1 MSYTLLQN
9 NDFLIDE
16 KVGMFKFENQY
27 KIFND
32 EGHLL
37 GRVQQRMTLG
47 QKFLRMIISPAALP
61 FKIEIYDEKDS
72 MILKVSRGWT
82 FWMSKITI
90 EDAQGMVLG
99 YIKQKFKLF
108 TPKFEVLDSQNML
121 LAELKGDWTAWDFQL
136 NNSQGQTLATIN
148 KKWNG
153 AMKEIFTT
161 ADKYK
166 VSIDGALVNDTLK
179 KIVLSSAITIDMVLK
194 ERK

>member
-32 EGHLL
+32 EGHQL

-61 FKIEIYDEKDS
+61 FKIEIYDEKDA

-99 YIKQKFKLF
+99 YVKQKFKLF

-121 LAELKGDWTAWDFQL
+121 LAELKGDWKAWDFQL
-136 NNSQGQTLATIN
+136 KNSQGQTLATIN

-166 VSIDGALVNDTLK
+166 VSIDGTLVNDTLK

>member
-32 EGHLL
+32 EGHQL
-37 GRVQQRMTLG
+37 GRVQQRMSLG

-61 FKIEIYDEKDS
+61 FKIEIYDEKDA

-121 LAELKGDWTAWDFQL
+121 LAELKGDWKAWDFQL
-136 NNSQGQTLATIN
+136 KNSQGQTLATIN

-166 VSIDGALVNDTLK
+166 VSIDGTLVNDTLK

>member
-1 MSYTLLQN
+1 MSYSLLQN

-16 KVGMFKFENQY
+16 KVGFFKFENQY

-32 EGHLL
+32 EGHQL

-47 QKFLRMIISPAALP
+47 QKFLRMIISPSILP
-61 FKIEIYDEKDS
+61 FKIEIYDEKEAI
-72 MILKVSRGWT
+72 ILQVNRGWT

-90 EDAQGMVLG
+90 EDEQGVTLG
-99 YIKQKFKLF
+99 FIKQKFKLF
-108 TPKFEVLDSQNML
+108 APKFEVLDSQNIL
-121 LAELKGDWTAWDFQL
+121 LAELKGDWKAWDFQFK
-136 NNSQGQTLATIN
+136 NSQGQTLATIN

-166 VSIDGALVNDTLK
+166 VSIDADIVNDILK

>member
-32 EGHLL
+32 EGHQL
-37 GRVQQRMTLG
+37 GRVQQRMSLG

-61 FKIEIYDEKDS
+61 FKIEIYDEKDA

-82 FWMSKITI
+82 FWMSKIAI
-90 EDAQGMVLG
+90 EDAQGMILG
-99 YIKQKFKLF
+99 YVKQKFKLF

-121 LAELKGDWTAWDFQL
+121 LAELKGDWKAWDFNL
-136 NNSQGQTLATIN
+136 NNTQGQTLATIN

-166 VSIDGALVNDTLK
+166 VSIDGTLVNDTLK
-179 KIVLSSAITIDMVLK
+179 KIILSSAITIDMVLK

>member
-32 EGHLL
+32 EGHQL

-61 FKIEIYDEKDS
+61 FKIEIYDEKDA

-166 VSIDGALVNDTLK
+166 VSIDGTLVNDTLK
-179 KIVLSSAITIDMVLK
+179 KIILSSAITIDMVLK

>member
-32 EGHLL
+32 EGHQL

-61 FKIEIYDEKDS
+61 FKIEIYDEKDA

-82 FWMSKITI
+82 FWMSKIAI
-90 EDAQGMVLG
+90 EDAQGMILG
-99 YIKQKFKLF
+99 YVKQKFKLF

-121 LAELKGDWTAWDFQL
+121 LAELKGDWKAWDFNL
-136 NNSQGQTLATIN
+136 NNTQGQTLATIN

-166 VSIDGALVNDTLK
+166 VSIDGTLVNDTLK
-179 KIVLSSAITIDMVLK
+179 KIILSSAITIDMVLK

>member
-32 EGHLL
+32 EGHQL
-37 GRVQQRMTLG
+37 GRVQQRMSLG

-61 FKIEIYDEKDS
+61 FKIEIYDEKDA

-90 EDAQGMVLG
+90 EDAQGMILG
-99 YIKQKFKLF
+99 YVKQKFKLF

-166 VSIDGALVNDTLK
+166 VRIDGTLVNDTLK

>member
-32 EGHLL
+32 EGHQL

-82 FWMSKITI
+82 FWMSKIAI
-90 EDAQGMVLG
+90 EDAQGMILG
-99 YIKQKFKLF
+99 YVKQKFKLF

-121 LAELKGDWTAWDFQL
+121 LAELKGDWKAWDFQL
-136 NNSQGQTLATIN
+136 KNSQGQTLATIN

-153 AMKEIFTT
+153 AMKELFTT
-161 ADKYK
+161 ADKYR
-166 VSIDGALVNDTLK
+166 VSIDGNLVNDTLK
-179 KIVLSSAITIDMVLK
+179 KIILSSAITIDMVLK

>member
-32 EGHLL
+32 EGHQL
-37 GRVQQRMTLG
+37 GRVQQRMSLG

-61 FKIEIYDEKDS
+61 FKIEIYDEKDA

-108 TPKFEVLDSQNML
+108 TPKF
-121 LAELKGDWTAWDFQL
+121 
-136 NNSQGQTLATIN
+136 
-148 KKWNG
+148 
-153 AMKEIFTT
+153 
-161 ADKYK
+161 
-166 VSIDGALVNDTLK
+166 
-179 KIVLSSAITIDMVLK
+179 
-194 ERK
+194 

>member
-32 EGHLL
+32 EGHQL
-37 GRVQQRMTLG
+37 GRVQQRMSLG

-61 FKIEIYDEKDS
+61 FKIEIYDEKDA

-99 YIKQKFKLF
+99 YVKQKFKLF

-121 LAELKGDWTAWDFQL
+121 LAELKGDWKAWDFQL
-136 NNSQGQTLATIN
+136 KNSQGQTLATIN

-153 AMKEIFTT
+153 AMKELFTT
-161 ADKYK
+161 ADKYR
-166 VSIDGALVNDTLK
+166 VSIDGNLVNDTLK
-179 KIVLSSAITIDMVLK
+179 KIILSSAITIDMVLK

>member
-90 EDAQGMVLG
+90 EDAQDMVLG

-166 VSIDGALVNDTLK
+166 VSIDGTLVNDTLK

>member
-1 MSYTLLQN
+1 MSYSLLQN

-16 KVGMFKFENQY
+16 KVGFFKFENQY

-32 EGHLL
+32 EGHQL

-47 QKFLRMIISPAALP
+47 QKFLRMIISPSILP
-61 FKIEIYDEKDS
+61 FKIEIYDEKEAI
-72 MILKVSRGWT
+72 ILQVNRGWT
-82 FWMSKITI
+82 FWMSKISI
-90 EDAQGMVLG
+90 EDEQGVALG
-99 YIKQKFKLF
+99 FIKQKFKLF
-108 TPKFEVLDSQNML
+108 APKFEVLDSQNIL
-121 LAELKGDWTAWDFQL
+121 LAELKGDWKAWDFQFK
-136 NNSQGQTLATIN
+136 NSQGQTLATIN

-166 VSIDGALVNDTLK
+166 VSIDADIVNDILK

>member
-32 EGHLL
+32 EGHQL
-37 GRVQQRMTLG
+37 GRVQQRMSLG

-99 YIKQKFKLF
+99 YVKQKFKLF

-121 LAELKGDWTAWDFQL
+121 LAELKGDWKARDFQL
-136 NNSQGQTLATIN
+136 KNSQGQTLATIN

-166 VSIDGALVNDTLK
+166 VSIDGTLVNDTLK

>member
-166 VSIDGALVNDTLK
+166 VSIDGTLVNDTLK

>member
-32 EGHLL
+32 EGHQL

-61 FKIEIYDEKDS
+61 FKIEIYDEKDA

-99 YIKQKFKLF
+99 YVKQKFKLF

-121 LAELKGDWTAWDFQL
+121 LAELKGDWKAWDFQL
-136 NNSQGQTLATIN
+136 KNSQGQTLATIN

-153 AMKEIFTT
+153 AMKELFTT
-161 ADKYK
+161 ADKYR
-166 VSIDGALVNDTLK
+166 VSIDGNLVNDTLK
-179 KIVLSSAITIDMVLK
+179 KIILSSAITIDMVLK

>member
-1 MSYTLLQN
+1 MSYSLLQN
-9 NDFLIDE
+9 NEFLIDE
-16 KVGMFKFENQY
+16 KVGFFKFENQY

-32 EGHLL
+32 EGHQL

-47 QKFLRMIISPAALP
+47 QKFLRMIISPSILP
-61 FKIEIYDEKDS
+61 FKIEIYDEKEAL
-72 MILKVSRGWT
+72 ILQVSRGWT
-82 FWMSKITI
+82 FWMSKISI
-90 EDAQGMVLG
+90 EDEQGVALG
-99 YIKQKFKLF
+99 FIKQKFKLF
-108 TPKFEVLDSQNML
+108 SPKFEVLDSQNML

-136 NNSQGQTLATIN
+136 KNTQGQTLATIN

-166 VSIDGALVNDTLK
+166 VSIDADIINDILK
-179 KIVLSSAITIDMVLK
+179 KIVLSIAITIDMVLK

>member
-1 MSYTLLQN
+1 
-9 NDFLIDE
+9 
-16 KVGMFKFENQY
+16 
-27 KIFND
+27 
-32 EGHLL
+32 
-37 GRVQQRMTLG
+37 MTLG

-61 FKIEIYDEKDS
+61 FKIEIYDEKDA

-121 LAELKGDWTAWDFQL
+121 LAELKGDWKAWDFQL
-136 NNSQGQTLATIN
+136 KNSQGQTLATIN

-166 VSIDGALVNDTLK
+166 VSIDGTLVNDTLK

>member
-32 EGHLL
+32 EGHQL

-61 FKIEIYDEKDS
+61 FKIEIYDEKDA

-121 LAELKGDWTAWDFQL
+121 LAELKGDWKAWDFQL
-136 NNSQGQTLATIN
+136 KNSQGQTLATIN

-166 VSIDGALVNDTLK
+166 VSIDGTLVNDTLK

-194 ERK
+194 

>member
-32 EGHLL
+32 EGHQL

-61 FKIEIYDEKDS
+61 FKIEIYDEKDA

-121 LAELKGDWTAWDFQL
+121 LAELKGDWKAWDFQL
-136 NNSQGQTLATIN
+136 KNSQGQTLATIN

-166 VSIDGALVNDTLK
+166 VSIDGTLVNDTLK

>member
-32 EGHLL
+32 EGHQL

-61 FKIEIYDEKDS
+61 FKIEIYDEKDA

-121 LAELKGDWTAWDFQL
+121 LAELKGDWKAWDFQL
-136 NNSQGQTLATIN
+136 KNSQGQTLATIN

-166 VSIDGALVNDTLK
+166 VSIDGTLVNDTLK
-179 KIVLSSAITIDMVLK
+179 KIILSSAITIDMVLK

>member
-32 EGHLL
+32 EGHQL

-82 FWMSKITI
+82 FWMSKIAI
-90 EDAQGMVLG
+90 EDAQGMILG

-121 LAELKGDWTAWDFQL
+121 LAELKGDWKAWDFQL
-136 NNSQGQTLATIN
+136 KNSQGQTLATIN

-153 AMKEIFTT
+153 AMKELFTT
-161 ADKYK
+161 ADKYR
-166 VSIDGALVNDTLK
+166 VSIDGNLVNDTLK
-179 KIVLSSAITIDMVLK
+179 KIILSSAITIDMVLK

>member
-32 EGHLL
+32 EGHQL

-99 YIKQKFKLF
+99 YVKQKFKLF

-121 LAELKGDWTAWDFQL
+121 LAELKGDWKAWDFQL
-136 NNSQGQTLATIN
+136 KNSQGQTLATIN

-166 VSIDGALVNDTLK
+166 VSIDGTLVNDTLK

>member
-16 KVGMFKFENQY
+16 KVGFFKFENQY
-27 KIFND
+27 KIFNE
-32 EGHLL
+32 EGHQI
-37 GRVQQRMTLG
+37 GRVQQKMSLG

-61 FKIEIYDEKDS
+61 FKIEIYDEKDA

-90 EDAQGMVLG
+90 EDVTGTTLG
-99 YIKQKFKLF
+99 FIKQKFKLF
-108 TPKFEVLDSQNML
+108 TPKFEVLDSQNMI
-121 LAELKGDWTAWDFQL
+121 LAELKGDWKAWDFNL
-136 NNSQGQTLATIN
+136 NNTQGQTLATIN

-153 AMKEIFTT
+153 AMKELFTT
-161 ADKYK
+161 ADKYR
-166 VSIDGALVNDTLK
+166 VSIDGNLVNDTLK
-179 KIVLSSAITIDMVLK
+179 KIILSSAITIDMVLK

>member
-32 EGHLL
+32 EGHQL
-37 GRVQQRMTLG
+37 GRVQQRMSLG

-61 FKIEIYDEKDS
+61 FKIEIYDEKDA

-99 YIKQKFKLF
+99 YVKQKFKLF

-121 LAELKGDWTAWDFQL
+121 LAELKGDWKAWDFQL
-136 NNSQGQTLATIN
+136 KNSQGQTLATIN

-166 VSIDGALVNDTLK
+166 VSIDGTLVNDTLK

>member
-32 EGHLL
+32 EGHQL

-61 FKIEIYDEKDS
+61 FKIEIYDEKDA

-121 LAELKGDWTAWDFQL
+121 LAELKGDWKAWDFQL
-136 NNSQGQTLATIN
+136 KNSQGQTLATIN

-153 AMKEIFTT
+153 AMKELFTT
-161 ADKYK
+161 ADKYR
-166 VSIDGALVNDTLK
+166 VSIDGNLVNDTLK
-179 KIVLSSAITIDMVLK
+179 KIILSSAITIDMVLK

>member
-16 KVGMFKFENQY
+16 KVGFFKFENQY

-32 EGHLL
+32 EGHQI
-37 GRVQQRMTLG
+37 GRVQQKMSLG

-61 FKIEIYDEKDS
+61 FKIEIYDEKEA

-90 EDAQGMVLG
+90 EDVQGATLG
-99 YIKQKFKLF
+99 FIKQKFKLF

-121 LAELKGDWTAWDFQL
+121 LAELKGDWKAWDFNL
-136 NNSQGQTLATIN
+136 NNTQGQTLATIN

-153 AMKEIFTT
+153 AMKELFTT
-161 ADKYK
+161 ADKDR
-166 VSIDGALVNDTLK
+166 VSIDGTLVNDTLK
-179 KIVLSSAITIDMVLK
+179 KIILSSAITIDMVLK

>member
-32 EGHLL
+32 EGHQL

-121 LAELKGDWTAWDFQL
+121 LAELKGDWKAWDFNL
-136 NNSQGQTLATIN
+136 NNTQGQTLATIN

-153 AMKEIFTT
+153 AMKELFTT
-161 ADKYK
+161 ADKYR
-166 VSIDGALVNDTLK
+166 VSIDGTLVNDTLK

>member
-32 EGHLL
+32 EGHQL

-61 FKIEIYDEKDS
+61 FKIEIYDEKDA

-99 YIKQKFKLF
+99 YVKQKFKLF
-108 TPKFEVLDSQNML
+108 TPKFKVLDSQNML
-121 LAELKGDWTAWDFQL
+121 LAELKGDWKAWDFQL
-136 NNSQGQTLATIN
+136 KNSQGQTLATIN

-166 VSIDGALVNDTLK
+166 VSIDGTLVNDTLK

>member
-32 EGHLL
+32 EGHQL
-37 GRVQQRMTLG
+37 GRVQQRMSLG

-61 FKIEIYDEKDS
+61 FKIEIYDEKDA

-90 EDAQGMVLG
+90 EDAQGMILG
-99 YIKQKFKLF
+99 YVKQKFKLF

-121 LAELKGDWTAWDFQL
+121 LAELKGDWKAWDFQL
-136 NNSQGQTLATIN
+136 KNSQGQTLATIN

-166 VSIDGALVNDTLK
+166 VSIDGTLVNDTLK